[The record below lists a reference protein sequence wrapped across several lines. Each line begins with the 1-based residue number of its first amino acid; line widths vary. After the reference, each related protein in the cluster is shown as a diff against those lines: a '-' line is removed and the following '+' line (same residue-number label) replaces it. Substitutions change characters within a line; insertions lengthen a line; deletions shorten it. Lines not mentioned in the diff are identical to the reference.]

1 MPIPS
6 PGYLA
11 KPSEIRLSS
20 PLKNALRASGL
31 LVIFA
36 GIATAMLATTF
47 AITRSEITHNEQ
59 QAQRALI
66 AQVFPATL
74 HDNDLLDSTLSLA
87 ADDWLGT
94 RAASHAW
101 VARKQGQ
108 TTGVVL
114 ETIAPDGYSGDIALL
129 IGIRADGRITGV
141 RVTAHKE
148 TPGLGD
154 YIEIA
159 KSRWIT
165 QFDGKSLTDPAEAGW
180 KVQRDGG
187 RFDARAGA
195 TITPRAVVKAVN
207 GALHYFVRHRARLL
221 VPAPS
226 ASPPDPGR

>member
-1 MPIPS
+1 MTS
-6 PGYLA
+6 LNSA
-11 KPSEIRLSS
+11 
-20 PLKNALRASGL
+20 LKNALRAAGL
-31 LVIFA
+31 LILFA

-47 AITRSEITHNEQ
+47 DITRSEITHNEQ
-59 QAQRALI
+59 QALRALI
-66 AQVFPATL
+66 AQVLPATL
-74 HDNDLLDSTLSLA
+74 YDNDLLQSASSLA
-87 ADDWLGT
+87 ADDLLGT
-94 RAASHAW
+94 RSVSRAW
-101 VARKQGQ
+101 FARKQEQ
-108 TTGVVL
+108 ATGVVL
-114 ETIAPDGYSGDIALL
+114 EAIAPDGYSGDIALL
-129 IGIRADGRITGV
+129 IGISADGRITGV

-165 QFDGKSLTDPAEAGW
+165 QFDGKSLTDPTDAGW

-221 VPAPS
+221 ATPSSVSAPS
-226 ASPPDPGR
+226 PGTGK

>member
-1 MPIPS
+1 
-6 PGYLA
+6 
-11 KPSEIRLSS
+11 
-20 PLKNALRASGL
+20 
-31 LVIFA
+31 VIFA

-47 AITRSEITHNEQ
+47 DITRSEITRNEQ
-59 QAQRALI
+59 QALRALI
-66 AQVFPATL
+66 AQVLPKSL
-74 HDNDLLDSTLSLA
+74 YDNDLLEAASSLA
-87 ADDWLGT
+87 PDDLLGT
-94 RAASHAW
+94 RSVSRAW

-108 TTGVVL
+108 ATGVVL
-114 ETIAPDGYSGDIALL
+114 EAIAPDGYSGDISLL
-129 IGIRADGRITGV
+129 IGIRTDGSITGV

-165 QFDGKSLTDPAEAGW
+165 QFDGKSLTNPTESGW

-207 GALHYFVRHRARLL
+207 GALHYFLRHRAQLL
-221 VPAPS
+221 VTPNGVLPPAS
-226 ASPPDPGR
+226 DASP